1 MCAELSVRLEKIHRK
16 PSRIVVLVDQSRS
29 MTLPAGRET
38 RLERVSDYLSSQKNA
53 LDRLSLKH
61 HVEGYGFGSETVSI
75 DLDRPPQK
83 LQSETDFVQAFR
95 LLGMGGVH
103 HELVGVILISDG
115 IGTNRIGRDALS
127 QPLIDALA
135 QIDVPIYPVSL
146 FPEETPPDLSV
157 VDVAYDEFA
166 FVRNAISFE
175 ASIQAKGHGSDN
187 VEVKLF
193 ENGRLISSKSIRLQP
208 DKEMYDVV
216 FEFVPQSRGQSIFK
230 ISVSALPGEAVVEN
244 NHRSFVVQMIRD
256 KIRVLQVVG
265 RPSWDVRSLRSL
277 LKRNPNRRLGEFFHF
292 ENQ

>member
-1 MCAELSVRLEKIHRK
+1 
-16 PSRIVVLVDQSRS
+16 
-29 MTLPAGRET
+29 
-38 RLERVSDYLSSQKNA
+38 
-53 LDRLSLKH
+53 
-61 HVEGYGFGSETVSI
+61 
-75 DLDRPPQK
+75 
-83 LQSETDFVQAFR
+83 
-95 LLGMGGVH
+95 MGGVH

-115 IGTNRIGRDALS
+115 IETNRIGRDALS

-157 VDVAYDEFA
+157 ADVAYDEFA

-277 LKRNPNRRLGEFFHF
+277 LKRNPNVDLVSFFILRTNESIDSARTNELSLIPFPTNEFFTKSWEVLTLSFFRTSPTEGSEWGNTCRGYETSSKTVVDLSWSVESKFCSWRLRKHTS
-292 ENQ
+292 Q